1 MPTSNDGLKQELL
14 TNDEE
19 FQRLFQEHQNY
30 EQRLEALGQKSFLS
44 PEDEF
49 EAKQIKLHK
58 LGLKDRMQA
67 IMRSHRISA

>member
-1 MPTSNDGLKQELL
+1 MPTSDEGLKQELL
-14 TNDEE
+14 ASDDE

-30 EQRLEALGQKSFLS
+30 EQRLEAIHQKSFLS

-58 LGLKDRMQA
+58 LGLKDRMEA
-67 IMRSHRISA
+67 IMRTHRVPA